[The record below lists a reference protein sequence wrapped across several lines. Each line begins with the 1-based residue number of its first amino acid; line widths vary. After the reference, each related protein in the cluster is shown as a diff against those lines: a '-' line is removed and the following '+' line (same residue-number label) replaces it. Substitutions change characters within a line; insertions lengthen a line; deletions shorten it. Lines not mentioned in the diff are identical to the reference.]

1 MRSSVIW
8 VLVVMANNYAG
19 NEYKRGILAFF
30 HAMRTLF
37 GQTLKSADSSDIDGT
52 HSSKNG
58 NTSTGLQQQ
67 EAAKS
72 GFFILQLGKKPSI
85 CGLFFNGLINT
96 EFACALQH

>member
-1 MRSSVIW
+1 
-8 VLVVMANNYAG
+8 MANNYAG
-19 NEYKRGILAFF
+19 NEYKRDILAFF

-37 GQTLKSADSSDIDGT
+37 GQTLKSADSSDIDST

-72 GFFILQLGKKPSI
+72 SFFILRLGKSSQSADYFSI
-85 CGLFFNGLINT
+85 
-96 EFACALQH
+96 A